1 MATSGDTTYRL
12 VANEIIAEAF
22 DICGIGSEGE
32 SINADMNVR
41 AIRSLNL
48 LTKAWSAEGHLWK
61 QVSRSVTLVAGQDD
75 YDLTPKP
82 LRVVEVRRRVTSSGI
97 DTPLNELA
105 RQDYLEQPNKA
116 SQATPVSFYYDP
128 RSTAGT
134 LYIWP
139 TASTAVAAAMT
150 LQLTELQ
157 PIEDFDST
165 ANDADFP
172 NEWMQ
177 ALSYGLAEQLALK
190 YGVSP
195 DIRSEIS
202 ARASLYK
209 ANLEAWDTEPASLC
223 LQPENRWC

>member
-12 VANEIIAEAF
+12 AANEIIAEAF
-22 DICGIGSEGE
+22 DICGVGSEGE
-32 SINADMNVR
+32 SINADMYQR
-41 AIRSLNL
+41 AMRSLNL
-48 LTKAWSAEGHLWK
+48 LAKAWSAEGHLWK

-75 YDLTPKP
+75 YTLTPKP
-82 LRVVEVRRRVTSSGI
+82 LRVIEVRRRVTSSGI
-97 DTPLNELA
+97 DTPLNDLA

-116 SQATPVSFYYDP
+116 SQATPISFYYDP

-134 LYIWP
+134 LYLWP

-150 LQLTELQ
+150 LELTEIR

-165 ANDADFP
+165 ADDADFP

-190 YGVSP
+190 YGVTP

-202 ARASLYK
+202 ARAGLYK
-209 ANLEAWDTEPASLC
+209 AQLEAWDTEPASLF
-223 LQPENRWC
+223 LQPEARWC

>member
-12 VANEIIAEAF
+12 VANEIIEEAF

-32 SINADMNVR
+32 SINADMNAR
-41 AIRSLNL
+41 AMRSLNL
-48 LTKAWSAEGHLWK
+48 LAKAWSASGHLWK
-61 QVSRSVTLVAGQDD
+61 QVSRSVALVAGQDD
-75 YDLTPKP
+75 YALTPKP
-82 LRVVEVRRRVTSSGI
+82 LRVVEVRRRVTSSSI

-105 RQDYLEQPNKA
+105 RQDYLEQPNKS

-165 ANDADFP
+165 DDDADFP

-190 YGVSP
+190 YGVAP
-195 DIRSEIS
+195 DIRSEIAS
-202 ARASLYK
+202 RAAAYK
-209 ANLEAWDTEPASLC
+209 AQLEAWDSEPASLF
-223 LQPENRWC
+223 LQP

>member
-12 VANEIIAEAF
+12 VANDIIAEAF

-32 SINADMNVR
+32 SINADMNAR
-41 AIRSLNL
+41 AMRSLNL
-48 LTKAWSAEGHLWK
+48 LAKAWSASGHLWK
-61 QVSRSVTLVAGQDD
+61 QTGRSVTLVAGQDD
-75 YDLTPKP
+75 YALSPKP

-128 RSTAGT
+128 RSTAGA

-190 YGVSP
+190 YGVAP
-195 DIRSEIS
+195 DVRSEIS

-209 ANLEAWDTEPASLC
+209 AQLEAWDSEPASLF
-223 LQPENRWC
+223 LQPEGRWC